1 VLHVGRTPS
10 HWNFDHV
17 RVRTTTTRILSVLAL
32 GNLPLTYASDSVDRR
47 LVFVY
52 ALAFPDLLMIL
63 DIVLLWSMWVVVMMV
78 GMVGILAKALA
89 SSKVLREPRRCLE
102 RLGNSQRV
110 AVRAEASYQL
120 WMCCLMLVNDRSRGT
135 KSTTSKASADGKSK
149 KKKKKK
155 KKKKRIGFCMRL

>member
-10 HWNFDHV
+10 HWNHDRV
-17 RVRTTTTRILSVLAL
+17 RVRTTTARILSVLAV

-63 DIVLLWSMWVVVMMV
+63 GIVLLWSMWVVVMMV

-110 AVRAEASYQL
+110 AVRAEAL
-120 WMCCLMLVNDRSRGT
+120 H
-135 KSTTSKASADGKSK
+135 
-149 KKKKKK
+149 
-155 KKKKRIGFCMRL
+155 

>member
-1 VLHVGRTPS
+1 
-10 HWNFDHV
+10 
-17 RVRTTTTRILSVLAL
+17 
-32 GNLPLTYASDSVDRR
+32 LTFASDSVDRR

-63 DIVLLWSMWVVVMMV
+63 GIVLLWSMWVVVMMV